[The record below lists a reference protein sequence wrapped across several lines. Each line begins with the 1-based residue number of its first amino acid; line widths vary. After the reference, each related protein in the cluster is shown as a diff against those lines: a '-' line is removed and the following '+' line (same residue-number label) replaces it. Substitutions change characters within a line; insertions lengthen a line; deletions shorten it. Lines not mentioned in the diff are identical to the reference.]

1 MARLALHHPAVA
13 ARATP
18 STRAGDGA
26 AEVVPSARQVG
37 LGWITVALLLFT
49 FAVSLYLIQVST
61 VATSGYELQRLES
74 ERDGWRARN
83 EQLEFE
89 LAKRQSLPWVEA
101 QAVQRL
107 GMARSDA
114 PVYLAVAAAPA
125 RSQASARGGARP
137 TDDSVAPVIAE
148 PRREQSRP
156 EPGNPGVALE
166 TIRAWLSALQER

>member
-1 MARLALHHPAVA
+1 MARLALPNPVVIT
-13 ARATP
+13 RPSNTAT
-18 STRAGDGA
+18 TI
-26 AEVVPSARQVG
+26 VVSSSARQVG
-37 LGWITVALLLFT
+37 LGWIAVALLLFT

-107 GMARSDA
+107 GMSRTEQ
-114 PVYLAVAAAPA
+114 PIYLPAVAAPA
-125 RSQASARGGARP
+125 RNQPSARGGARP
-137 TDDSVAPVIAE
+137 GLDESVVGPTPTSPRAE
-148 PRREQSRP
+148 TTRP
-156 EPGNPGVALE
+156 EPGNPLAALGA
-166 TIRAWLSALQER
+166 IRAWLSALLEQ